1 MGHMSTYRQV
11 KRFGGIETYVLLLL
25 HKMML
30 RCIMNYM
37 GRGVK
42 THNGVV
48 TIHTKAKPVK
58 ARNAIMRRPLK
69 VVHVTSNM
77 MDFDYA

>member
-1 MGHMSTYRQV
+1 
-11 KRFGGIETYVLLLL
+11 
-25 HKMML
+25 
-30 RCIMNYM
+30 MNYM

-48 TIHTKAKPVK
+48 TIHTKVKPAK